1 MEKNDK
7 EKVIPSKPD
16 KNGWFRCQVCNQMVG
31 NDNYCK
37 NCGQRLKDG
46 SWKKFEAFFKKNWI
60 DTVPESFIYRL
71 NDQMSG
77 YMGSSNISD
86 FICYKKPELFL
97 IECKAHAGNTFPFS
111 AFRQY
116 EDLSH

>member
-46 SWKKFEAFFKKNWI
+46 SWKKI
-60 DTVPESFIYRL
+60 RSSF
-71 NDQMSG
+71 
-77 YMGSSNISD
+77 
-86 FICYKKPELFL
+86 
-97 IECKAHAGNTFPFS
+97 
-111 AFRQY
+111 
-116 EDLSH
+116 